1 MKLHSFEYSLFFFK
15 NEIAVAV
22 VALNTRLGC
31 LSPNLAEDS
40 EAQQMIKAVETT
52 FRTMAALELGSPLWR
67 VVSTP
72 TLREQH
78 AAQEFFVE

>member
-1 MKLHSFEYSLFFFK
+1 
-15 NEIAVAV
+15 VAV

-31 LSPNLAEDS
+31 LRPNLAEDS

-52 FRTMAALELGSPLWR
+52 FRSMAALELGSPLWR

-72 TLREQH
+72 TLRELH